1 MRRLLLAAG
10 AGLLALGLVTAC
22 SSGGDAA
29 SNVKVD
35 KDEHRVTA
43 TDGNNSISVGAAKV
57 PASFPHD
64 GVPLPQG
71 ASLKAAIAAGKSGH
85 RAYTLSYSVPGGDV
99 AGAAK
104 EYRDG
109 LTAAGYR
116 IEKSASAGA
125 AAAVFSAY
133 TALGKRW
140 DVIVYRGGATGAD
153 ALLALQVTPHDRS
166 KDPGGSGDAG
176 EATTG

>member
-1 MRRLLLAAG
+1 M
-10 AGLLALGLVTAC
+10 LALGLLAGC

-35 KDEHRVTA
+35 KDKQRITA
-43 TDGNNSISVGAAKV
+43 TDGDNSISVGAAKI

-64 GVPLPQG
+64 DVPLPEG

-85 RAYTLSYSVPGGDV
+85 RAYTLSYSVPGGNV
-99 AGAAK
+99 AQAAK
-104 EYRDG
+104 DYRG
-109 LTAAGYR
+109 ALNHGGYR
-116 IEKSASAGA
+116 IEASASAGA

-133 TALGKRW
+133 TAVGKQW
-140 DVIVYRGGATGAD
+140 DVIVYSGGATGAD

-166 KDPGGSGDAG
+166 KDPVGSGDAG
-176 EATTG
+176 DATTG